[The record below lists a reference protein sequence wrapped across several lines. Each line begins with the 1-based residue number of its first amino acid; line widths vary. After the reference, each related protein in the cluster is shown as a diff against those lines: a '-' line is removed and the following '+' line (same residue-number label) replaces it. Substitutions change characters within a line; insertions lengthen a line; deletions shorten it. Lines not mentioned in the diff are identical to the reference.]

1 MSPQTESPRIV
12 FVGVHTEAA
21 EPLRHLLS
29 SGEPVVGLVT
39 LAPEHR
45 GGVSGAVDL
54 ETLAVAHGV
63 PVRRVKSVNDPATVA
78 WIRELHPDLLLVIGW
93 TQLVRDELLR
103 VPKLA
108 ALGFHASLLPKYR
121 GRAPINWAL
130 IHGERETGNSLIVLA
145 PGADEGDI
153 VAQRRIPITADD
165 DCGTLYEKV
174 AATEVEM
181 LADLLPR
188 LRSGEPLP
196 RTPQDSS
203 LATVMPKRRPEDGL
217 IDWNRPSARLYD
229 WVRALTHPYPG
240 AYTWFS
246 GSKVLVW
253 KASIPDSRSLPAS
266 RPAGSLA
273 FDSGGCLIAA
283 TADGWIRLE
292 RIQKEG
298 GPEVSGTAAASIVSA
313 GDVFTSSPQG
323 ASA

>member
-1 MSPQTESPRIV
+1 MGTARSPRIV
-12 FVGVHTEAA
+12 FIGVHGEAA
-21 EPLRHLLS
+21 PPLRHLLA
-29 SGEPVVGLVT
+29 SGEGIVGLVT
-39 LAPEHR
+39 LAPESR
-45 GGVSGAVDL
+45 SGVSGAVDL
-54 ETLAVAHGV
+54 GPLAAARGV
-63 PVRRVKSVNDPATVA
+63 PVRLVKSVNDPATVA
-78 WIRELHPDLLLVIGW
+78 WIRDLRPDLLLVIGW
-93 TQLVRDELLR
+93 TQLVRDELLS
-103 VPKLA
+103 VPALA

-130 IHGERETGNSLIVLA
+130 INGETETGNSLIVLA

-153 VAQRRIPITADD
+153 VAQRRIPIAPDD

-174 AATEVEM
+174 AATEIEM

-188 LRSGEPLP
+188 LRAGEPLP

-203 LATVMPKRRPEDGL
+203 RATVMPKRRPEDGL
-217 IDWNRPSARLYD
+217 IDWNRPSARLHD
-229 WVRALTHPYPG
+229 WVRALTQPYPG
-240 AYTWFS
+240 AFTWCS

-253 KASIPDSRSLPAS
+253 KTSIPSAHELPDP

-273 FDSGGCLIAA
+273 FDSRGCLIAA

-298 GPEVSGTAAASIVSA
+298 GPEIEGTSAASIFSA
-313 GDVFTSSPQG
+313 DDVFTSSPHG